1 MSGSSSRIKIRKSRS
16 VVNAPWGAQSLPG
29 QPHNALSS
37 VTERQCILPSSDDR
51 PRTVKVAFILQCAA
65 GRPERKKAVPASG
78 TASGNASTERPEPL
92 GRYQVRC
99 EPAPPDELPPGR
111 ELVAAGEAE
120 PP

>member
-1 MSGSSSRIKIRKSRS
+1 MIG
-16 VVNAPWGAQSLPG
+16 
-29 QPHNALSS
+29 
-37 VTERQCILPSSDDR
+37 
-51 PRTVKVAFILQCAA
+51 
-65 GRPERKKAVPASG
+65 PERLRLRLSCSAQRAVQKGKKAVPASG